1 MDRVRVMDRGVVS
14 IGPLAITRTL
24 ATKLVRHL
32 CGEACVA
39 PTPLAG
45 CRLAKRGDPEE
56 RWVGHRNEGVVVSSG
71 RVASHIEQVRMLR
84 GQRKEHIE
92 HATS

>member
-1 MDRVRVMDRGVVS
+1 MSIGPLDRGVVMDRVRVMDRGVVS

-45 CRLAKRGDPEE
+45 CRLAKCGDPEE
-56 RWVGHRNEGVVVSSG
+56 RWVGHRNEGVAVVQSMVQS
-71 RVASHIEQVRMLR
+71 VTVR
-84 GQRKEHIE
+84 
-92 HATS
+92 